1 MGIQGLLPA
10 VRDATEITNI
20 SRFTGKKAGIDGFV
34 WLHRGCLS
42 CGRELAKGLHTTKYI
57 SYFMKRIQILIDN
70 RVRPLVV
77 FDGNDLPA
85 KKYTNEKRRQKR
97 AEHNK
102 LAEEFEKR
110 GLKAEADFHYS
121 KSIEITPDVLH
132 PLLTTLK
139 KHNIEFI
146 VAPYEADAQLA
157 FLAYN
162 HIVDIVITE
171 DSDLLVYK
179 CPRTV
184 YKLEQNGNCHLIEL
198 TKIFSIKEFSGMTHE
213 MFVECCVL
221 SGCDY
226 LPSIPKMGIR
236 TAAKKMQMYHS
247 GLAIISSLRLE
258 EKWDVPPNYESD
270 FTKACLVFQQ
280 QKIFDPSTRTIH
292 GIYDNKTT
300 DITESNITNEQA
312 IGVAHGI
319 LNSKTY
325 EPFDLDGFQTPSQGT
340 PNNLTLYSIPVSH
353 SAASEFKPHS
363 SSQITQTLPLKRSS
377 LFNPLI
383 PTKRTSSSQKFIPP
397 SLRLRKI

>member
-20 SRFTGKKAGIDGFV
+20 SKFTGKKAGIDGFV

-42 CGRELAKGLHTTKYI
+42 CGRELAKGLRTTKYI
-57 SYFMKRIQILIDN
+57 SYFMKKIQLLINN

-85 KKYTNEKRRQKR
+85 KKNTNEMRRKKR

-102 LAEEFEKR
+102 LAEEFDRR
-110 GLKAEADFHYS
+110 GLIAEADFHYS
-121 KSIEITPDVLH
+121 KSIEITPEVLH
-132 PLLTTLK
+132 PLLLTLK
-139 KHNIEFI
+139 KHNIDFI

-162 HIVDIVITE
+162 HIVDFVITE

-179 CPRTV
+179 CPRTI

-198 TKIFSIKEFSGMTHE
+198 PKIFSIKEFTGMTHE

-236 TAAKKMQMYHS
+236 TAVKKMQMYHS

-258 EKWDVPPNYESD
+258 EKWDIPPNYESD

-280 QKIFDPSTRTIH
+280 QRIFDPNTRTIH
-292 GIYDNKTT
+292 GIYDNGTT
-300 DITESNITNEQA
+300 DITESDITNEQA
-312 IGVAHGI
+312 LGVARGL

-325 EPFDLDGFQTPSQGT
+325 EPFDADGFQTPSKGT
-340 PNNLTLYSIPVSH
+340 PNNHSLYLIPVSQ
-353 SAASEFKPHS
+353 SASTDFKPHFNS
-363 SSQITQTLPLKRSS
+363 DSPKSISLKRST
-377 LFNPLI
+377 LFNPLV
-383 PTKRTSSSQKFIPP
+383 PQKRTASQQRFVPP
-397 SLRLRKI
+397 SLRIN